1 MWQPVGTLGLVP
13 HGLLDSHGPTMPAG
27 GRDGARGD
35 SVPLLSQQLRMF
47 DMNGDGKLGL
57 SEMSR

>member
-1 MWQPVGTLGLVP
+1 MWRPVGTLGLGP
-13 HGLLDSHGPTMPAG
+13 RGLLDFHGPVVAAG

-35 SVPLLSQQLRMF
+35 PVPLLSQQLRMF

>member
-1 MWQPVGTLGLVP
+1 MGVLPP
-13 HGLLDSHGPTMPAG
+13 HGRWEGEEVAMSDRVLLVSP
-27 GRDGARGD
+27 
-35 SVPLLSQQLRMF
+35 QLRMF

>member
-1 MWQPVGTLGLVP
+1 MG
-13 HGLLDSHGPTMPAG
+13 
-27 GRDGARGD
+27 DG
-35 SVPLLSQQLRMF
+35 VPLVSRQLRMF